1 MYVLCDANLLLRAV
15 QATHAQYAEATQ
27 ALASLR
33 SNGHEPVIVPQVVY
47 EFWVVATRPTSQNG
61 LGFSAARAASEVDAI
76 QALYPIFEDETG
88 LIGIWRMLVSQHA
101 VVGKRAHD
109 ARLVAAM
116 IRHGLSHLL
125 TFNVRDFSRFAEIKT
140 VRPTDASALLPN
152 P

>member
-15 QATHAQYAEATQ
+15 QAAHVQYAEATQ
-27 ALASLR
+27 ALAGLR

-47 EFWVVATRPTSQNG
+47 EFWVVATRPTTQNG
-61 LGFSAARAASEVDAI
+61 LGFSAAHTAAEVDAI
-76 QALYPIFEDETG
+76 RELYPNFEDETG
-88 LIGIWRMLVSQHA
+88 LVGIWRMLVAQHA

-125 TFNVRDFSRFAEIKT
+125 TFNVQDFSRFAQIKT
-140 VRPTDASALLPN
+140 VLPIDASALVSEP
-152 P
+152 